1 MRIAVIGAGGVGG
14 YFGGK
19 LAHAGIDTTFIVRG
33 RTLAALRANGL
44 RVDSVRGDFTVPA
57 VQATDDPSTVGQVDA
72 VLIAV
77 KAWQIPEAA
86 RALSPLLGP
95 DTVVVPLENGL
106 EGPAQLAAT
115 VGREHILGG
124 FCSIVSY
131 IVEPGHIRHSAAEPL
146 VAFGELD
153 HTRSPRVERLRAAF
167 ERARVDALT
176 PADIQSAMWT
186 KFLFIAPMS
195 GLGALT
201 RVPIGVWRSMPETRA
216 LAVAALHELLA
227 LAAARGVTF
236 TDDTI
241 DLTLA
246 RYDDLPPEATASLQR
261 DVMEG
266 KPSELDAQIGAVTRM
281 GRESGVPTP
290 VHDVIYAALLPQE
303 RRARGL

>member
-19 LAHAGIDTTFIVRG
+19 LAHAGVDTTFIVRG
-33 RTLAALRANGL
+33 RTLSALRANGL
-44 RVDSVRGDFTVPA
+44 RVDSIRGDFTVPA

-86 RALSPLLGP
+86 RALLPLLGP

-131 IVEPGHIRHSAAEPL
+131 IVEPGHIRHTAAEPL

-167 ERARVDALT
+167 ESARVDALT

-246 RYDDLPPEATASLQR
+246 RYDNLPPEATASLQR

>member
-86 RALSPLLGP
+86 RALLPLLGP

-131 IVEPGHIRHSAAEPL
+131 IVEPGHIRHTAAEPL

-246 RYDDLPPEATASLQR
+246 RYDNLPPEATASLQR